1 MVSNPNFYGQSTTG
15 TPNQIEDGVD
25 FPHTGIIKALSLG
38 MKQNYVING
47 FDITASS
54 ATAGTV
60 STGTIMRDGEVISVN
75 SGSPPYAISLDTTFT
90 NGYHLLVV
98 DSSNAVVVRNPNSPT
113 IGADKVPAYVDG
125 DVIIAVL
132 THTGVNPFSIQY
144 LTVNKTKN
152 SLSVAYEHSNSYT
165 EVSAITGTSDG
176 LFISGIGTA
185 TVAGADKV
193 LIQDSGSS
201 DVIKSV
207 TASSIAALAPQGDIT
222 SVVAG
227 SALTGGGTTGDVTL
241 NVGVDDSTIE
251 INSDALRVKD
261 DGITYAKIQDV
272 SQTNVVL
279 GRDTAGA
286 GVIEEIGATAL
297 GTMIGDTLDT
307 VTGRGG
313 TTANNI
319 TVGAAS
325 ITTRLFASKA
335 GSLDANPDTIVQYVD
350 ASQNTSANQYTLPA
364 ASSYD
369 GAVFIIKNLN
379 PSANMAV
386 VPAGS
391 DVFEDNAASI
401 DARYTSTTQ
410 LTLKPLQS
418 VMLQAVTDSIVIPL
432 VPTPNSLATG
442 WMILETDTGGSS
454 GIANVVDDTTPQLG
468 GDLDVNSNKITG
480 SIVFDG
486 DVNIEAGHTLRATT
500 LPVVDI
506 NSDPNPLVLDTHAG
520 RYLLCSSNVTLPA
533 TSTQGDQYYLLN
545 DSGSSISILRNGNT
559 INGATSDVTLTS
571 YKGATCIAIGSNNW
585 IVLGV

>member
-1 MVSNPNFYGQSTTG
+1 S
-15 TPNQIEDGVD
+15 DK
-25 FPHTGIIKALSLG
+25 IK
-38 MKQNYVING
+38 
-47 FDITASS
+47 TA
-54 ATAGTV
+54 
-60 STGTIMRDGEVISVN
+60 
-75 SGSPPYAISLDTTFT
+75 
-90 NGYHLLVV
+90 
-98 DSSNAVVVRNPNSPT
+98 
-113 IGADKVPAYVDG
+113 
-125 DVIIAVL
+125 
-132 THTGVNPFSIQY
+132 
-144 LTVNKTKN
+144 
-152 SLSVAYEHSNSYT
+152 
-165 EVSAITGTSDG
+165 
-176 LFISGIGTA
+176 
-185 TVAGADKV
+185 
-193 LIQDSGSS
+193 
-201 DVIKSV
+201 
-207 TASSIAALAPQGDIT
+207 TASSIVALAPQGDIT

-261 DGITYAKIQDV
+261 DGITYAKIQNV

-279 GRDTAGA
+279 GRDATGA

-335 GSLDANPDTIVQYVD
+335 GSLDANPDFIVQYVD

-391 DVFEDNAASI
+391 DVFEDNATSI

-432 VPTPNSLATG
+432 APTPNSLATG

-468 GDLDVNSNKITG
+468 GNLDVNSKKITG

-486 DVNIEAGHTLRATT
+486 DVDIETGHTFKNTRLETSTISGATALTEANHSGKYIIASANLT
-500 LPVVDI
+500 LP
-506 NSDPNPLVLDTHAG
+506 SPN
-520 RYLLCSSNVTLPA
+520 
-533 TSTQGDQYYLLN
+533 
-545 DSGSSISILRNGNT
+545 
-559 INGATSDVTLTS
+559 
-571 YKGATCIAIGSNNW
+571 
-585 IVLGV
+585 